1 METSERRVISVIVIN
16 EASVLSRVTDLFS
29 GRGYNITSLTVA
41 PIPESKYSRL
51 TIVTS
56 GSVRVI
62 EQITKQLHKLIPILK
77 VYEHEDLV
85 EKEMAMVKFP
95 ASENIADI
103 SALCEA
109 YNGKI
114 VNVGEN
120 VIIVMVADEPDRIKH
135 FIQAATKFNPIECLY
150 LRYSI
155 SMTRFSFCELLA
167 LKYGSNI
174 SPFFSCFWL

>member
-1 METSERRVISVIVIN
+1 MEKSERRVISVIVIN
-16 EASVLSRVTDLFS
+16 ESSVLSRITDLFS
-29 GRGYNITSLTVA
+29 ARGYNITSLTVA

-62 EQITKQLHKLIPILK
+62 EQITKQLHKLIPVLK

-95 ASENIADI
+95 ATENIADI
-103 SALCEA
+103 STLCEA

-114 VNVGEN
+114 VNVGDN
-120 VIIVMVADEPDRIKH
+120 VIIVMVADEPKRVENYLKLIKRY
-135 FIQAATKFNPIECLY
+135 NPKEIV
-150 LRYSI
+150 RSGAV
-155 SMTRFSFCELLA
+155 A
-167 LKYGSNI
+167 LER
-174 SPFFSCFWL
+174 

>member
-1 METSERRVISVIVIN
+1 METSERRVISVIVVN
-16 EASVLSRVTDLFS
+16 ESSVLSRITDLFS
-29 GRGYNITSLTVA
+29 ARGYNITSLTVA

-62 EQITKQLHKLIPILK
+62 EQITKQLHKLIPVLR

-85 EKEMAMVKFP
+85 EKEMAMVKIP

-103 SALCEA
+103 SILSEA

-120 VIIVMVADEPDRIKH
+120 VIIVMVADEPKRVENYLKLIKRY
-135 FIQAATKFNPIECLY
+135 NPKEIV
-150 LRYSI
+150 RSGAV
-155 SMTRFSFCELLA
+155 A
-167 LKYGSNI
+167 LER
-174 SPFFSCFWL
+174 

>member
-1 METSERRVISVIVIN
+1 MDTNARRVISVIVVN
-16 EASVLSRVTDLFS
+16 ESSVLSRITDLFS
-29 GRGYNITSLTVA
+29 ARGYNITSLTVA
-41 PIPESKYSRL
+41 PIPETKYSRL

-62 EQITKQLHKLIPILK
+62 EQITKQLHKLIPVLR

-103 SALCEA
+103 STLCEA

-114 VNVGEN
+114 VNVSEN
-120 VIIVMVADEPDRIKH
+120 MIIVMIADEPKRVENYLKLIKRY
-135 FIQAATKFNPIECLY
+135 NPKEIVVGGAV
-150 LRYSI
+150 
-155 SMTRFSFCELLA
+155 A
-167 LKYGSNI
+167 LER
-174 SPFFSCFWL
+174 

>member
-1 METSERRVISVIVIN
+1 MNDNNERRVVSVIVVN
-16 EASVLSRVTDLFS
+16 EASVLSRITDLFS

-56 GSVRVI
+56 GSVRII
-62 EQITKQLHKLIPILK
+62 EQITKQLHKLIPVLR
-77 VYEHEDLV
+77 VYEHADLV
-85 EKEMAMVKFP
+85 EKEMAMIKFP

-103 SALCEA
+103 STLCVA

-120 VIIVMVADEPDRIKH
+120 IIIVMVVDEPERVENFLKIIKRY
-135 FIQAATKFNPIECLY
+135 NPKEIV
-150 LRYSI
+150 RSGAV
-155 SMTRFSFCELLA
+155 A
-167 LKYGSNI
+167 LER
-174 SPFFSCFWL
+174 

>member
-1 METSERRVISVIVIN
+1 MEKSERRVISVIVVN
-16 EASVLSRVTDLFS
+16 EASVLSRITDLFS

-62 EQITKQLHKLIPILK
+62 EQITKQLHKLIPILR
-77 VYEHEDLV
+77 VYEHADLV

-95 ASENIADI
+95 VTENITDI
-103 SALCEA
+103 NTLCEA

-120 VIIVMVADEPDRIKH
+120 VIIAMVADEPKRVENFLRI
-135 FIQAATKFNPIECLY
+135 IRRYNPKEIV
-150 LRYSI
+150 RSG
-155 SMTRFSFCELLA
+155 SVA
-167 LKYGSNI
+167 LER
-174 SPFFSCFWL
+174 

>member
-1 METSERRVISVIVIN
+1 MEASERRVISVIVVN
-16 EASVLSRVTDLFS
+16 ESSVLSRITDLFS
-29 GRGYNITSLTVA
+29 ARGYNITSLTVA
-41 PIPESKYSRL
+41 PIPETKYSRL

-62 EQITKQLHKLIPILK
+62 EQITKQLHKLIPVLR
-77 VYEHEDLV
+77 VYEHADLV

-103 SALCEA
+103 STLCEV

-120 VIIVMVADEPDRIKH
+120 VIIVMVADEPKRVDNFLKIIKRY
-135 FIQAATKFNPIECLY
+135 NPKEIV
-150 LRYSI
+150 RSGAV
-155 SMTRFSFCELLA
+155 A
-167 LKYGSNI
+167 LER
-174 SPFFSCFWL
+174 

>member
-1 METSERRVISVIVIN
+1 MDTNARRVISVIVVN
-16 EASVLSRVTDLFS
+16 ESSVLSRITDLFS
-29 GRGYNITSLTVA
+29 ARGYNITSLTVA

-62 EQITKQLHKLIPILK
+62 EQITKQLHKLIPVLR

-103 SALCEA
+103 STLCEA

-114 VNVGEN
+114 VNVSEN
-120 VIIVMVADEPDRIKH
+120 MIIVMIADEPKRVENYLKLIKRY
-135 FIQAATKFNPIECLY
+135 NPKEIVVGGAV
-150 LRYSI
+150 
-155 SMTRFSFCELLA
+155 A
-167 LKYGSNI
+167 LER
-174 SPFFSCFWL
+174 

>member
-1 METSERRVISVIVIN
+1 MSDNNERRVVSVIVVN
-16 EASVLSRVTDLFS
+16 EASVLSRITDLFS
-29 GRGYNITSLTVA
+29 GRGYNITSLSVA

-62 EQITKQLHKLIPILK
+62 EQITKQLHKLIPVLR
-77 VYEHEDLV
+77 VYEHADLV

-103 SALCEA
+103 STLCA
-109 YNGKI
+109 VYNGKI

-120 VIIVMVADEPDRIKH
+120 VIIVMVSDEPKRVDNFLKIIKRY
-135 FIQAATKFNPIECLY
+135 NPKEIV
-150 LRYSI
+150 RSGAV
-155 SMTRFSFCELLA
+155 A
-167 LKYGSNI
+167 LER
-174 SPFFSCFWL
+174 

>member
-1 METSERRVISVIVIN
+1 MEASERRVISVIVVN
-16 EASVLSRVTDLFS
+16 EASVLSRITDLFS

-62 EQITKQLHKLIPILK
+62 EQITKQLHKLIPVLR
-77 VYEHEDLV
+77 VYEHADLV
-85 EKEMAMVKFP
+85 EKEMALIKFP
-95 ASENIADI
+95 VSDNISDI
-103 SALCEA
+103 NTLCEA

-120 VIIVMVADEPDRIKH
+120 VIIAMVADEPKRVENFLKI
-135 FIQAATKFNPIECLY
+135 IARYNPKEIV
-150 LRYSI
+150 RSGAV
-155 SMTRFSFCELLA
+155 A
-167 LKYGSNI
+167 LER
-174 SPFFSCFWL
+174 